1 MATITLKYD
10 ARNAIARKTIDYIL
24 SLGVFK
30 TKEKISGL
38 DETFLD
44 VKDERVHKA
53 KIVEENVKNEKNLT
67 AAQEKEAFFYTS
79 KINAAKAFSKHL

>member
-30 TKEKISGL
+30 KEKMSGL
-38 DETFLD
+38 DESLLD
-44 VKDERVHKA
+44 VKEGRVNRY
-53 KIVEENVKNEKNLT
+53 ENVDE
-67 AAQEKEAFFYTS
+67 FF
-79 KINAAKAFSKHL
+79 KKFA